1 MILKVEDNNDFTI
14 SLRQFADLEER
25 HIGLY
30 VMVEDHRKGKL
41 SGKAFLCGELDDA
54 LLYYEKEKKRLLADT
69 EVEKREFYV
78 NTPLGKLR
86 VYAKTEKDSDTEFPG
101 VFVELLSD
109 FGQPLTVGCVEY
121 DPAAE
126 KLLTTVY
133 DSGSEIPADTH
144 YHNTGGYTVIK
155 YGDDGETVV
164 CFTEHERLLSAVDC
178 ALKNNMDAVI
188 HNVSGRRI
196 WAKGALKEKGQEEKK
211 S

>member
-30 VMVEDHRKGKL
+30 VMVEDRRGSKPL
-41 SGKAFLCGELDDA
+41 SGKAFLCDELDDA
-54 LLYYEKEKKRLLADT
+54 LLYYEKEKKRLIAST
-69 EVEKREFYV
+69 EVKKREFYV
-78 NTPLGKLR
+78 DTPLGKLR
-86 VYAKTEKDSDTEFPG
+86 IYAKTEKDSDTEFPG

-109 FGQPLTVGCVEY
+109 FGRPLTVGCVEY

-133 DSGSEIPADTH
+133 DNGTPADTH

-164 CFTEHERLLSAVDC
+164 CFTKHESLLSAMDC
-178 ALKNNMDAVI
+178 AIKNGMDAVI

-196 WAKGALKEKGQEEKK
+196 WAKDALRKMGQKEKEA
-211 S
+211 